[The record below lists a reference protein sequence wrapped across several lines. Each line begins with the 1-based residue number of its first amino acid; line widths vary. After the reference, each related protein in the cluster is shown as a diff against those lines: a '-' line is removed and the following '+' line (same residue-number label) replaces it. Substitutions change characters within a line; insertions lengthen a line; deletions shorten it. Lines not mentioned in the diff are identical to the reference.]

1 MKHSESLQ
9 NMEIVVSAV
18 LQAGVIVS
26 SVIILIGITLFF
38 IHAHQ
43 APALQHSY
51 RRYTA
56 ANYSFPHTLAALK
69 NSDTLAALKNS
80 AMTGQGVG
88 LIELGVLLLILTPVL
103 RVATSILLFRRQR
116 DWPMTLVTLFVLVV
130 LIGSFILG
138 ITVR

>member
-1 MKHSESLQ
+1 MKQSKSLD

-26 SVIILIGITLFF
+26 SAIILIGITLFF

-43 APALQHSY
+43 VLATNNSY
-51 RRYTA
+51 RNYTV
-56 ANYSFPHTLAALK
+56 ANYSFPHTLTTLK
-69 NSDTLAALKNS
+69 DSVVS
-80 AMTGQGVG
+80 GQSVG

-116 DWPMTLVTLFVLVV
+116 DRPMTLVTLFVLVV

-138 ITVR
+138 VAVR

>member
-1 MKHSESLQ
+1 MKHSQSLQ

-26 SVIILIGITLFF
+26 SVIILSGITLFF

-43 APALQHSY
+43 APALQNSY
-51 RRYTA
+51 RRYSS
-56 ANYSFPHTLAALK
+56 ANYIFPHTLAALK
-69 NSDTLAALKNS
+69 SSVVAGSGA
-80 AMTGQGVG
+80 G

-116 DWPMTLVTLFVLVV
+116 DRPMTLVTLFVLVV

-138 ITVR
+138 IAVR

>member
-1 MKHSESLQ
+1 MKHSQSLQ

-26 SVIILIGITLFF
+26 SVIILSGITLFF

-43 APALQHSY
+43 APALQNSY
-51 RRYTA
+51 RRYSS

-69 NSDTLAALKNS
+69 SSVFAGS
-80 AMTGQGVG
+80 GSG

-116 DWPMTLVTLFVLVV
+116 DRPMTLVTLFVLVV

>member
-1 MKHSESLQ
+1 MKHSQSLQ

-26 SVIILIGITLFF
+26 SVIILSGITLFF

-43 APALQHSY
+43 APALQNSY
-51 RRYTA
+51 RRYSS

-69 NSDTLAALKNS
+69 SSVVAGSGA
-80 AMTGQGVG
+80 G

-116 DWPMTLVTLFVLVV
+116 DRPMTLVTLFVLVV

-138 ITVR
+138 IAVR

>member
-69 NSDTLAALKNS
+69 NS